1 MTSFLSV
8 LKSIDVPRPCLYVTL
23 SVVLLIGVVLEDTGD
38 GVEVLV
44 LVLPV
49 DEVLPFVLQETNKP
63 AIPTIE
69 SVKSILFFIT
79 KTFLLYLNAHKL

>member
-1 MTSFLSV
+1 MTPFLSV
-8 LKSIDVPRPCLYVTL
+8 AKSIDVPRPCLYVTL

-49 DEVLPFVLQETNKP
+49 DEVLPVVLQETNNDWKC
-63 AIPTIE
+63 
-69 SVKSILFFIT
+69 
-79 KTFLLYLNAHKL
+79 

>member
-44 LVLPV
+44 LVLP
-49 DEVLPFVLQETNKP
+49 ETNKP